1 MSPELESSISYLES
15 TNDPVNAYFSFTVD
29 ETGEY
34 GIIKANKEGL
44 RLYAAQMLKKSLE
57 LEQKQDGKPLFF
69 GHLEWVVS
77 DAGYDLIAGVMPKY
91 QPRAEILASQ
101 NSNPASLPEEDR
113 SVAQKDQAPRYG
125 CLFNILMWVIGGLLL
140 LAATKAF
147 ATLHP
152 WENIH

>member
-1 MSPELESSISYLES
+1 MSPDLESSIAFLQS

-44 RLYAAQMLKKSLE
+44 RLYAAEMLKKSLE
-57 LEQKQDGKPLFF
+57 LEQKQDGQPLFF

-91 QPRAEILASQ
+91 QSRGEIMASKENKLTTQ
-101 NSNPASLPEEDR
+101 AEEDQ
-113 SVAQKDQAPRYG
+113 STPQKDQVPKQG
-125 CLFNILMWVIGGLLL
+125 CLLTILMWVIGTLLL

-152 WENIH
+152 WENTH